1 VLTVPLRPGLS
12 TTRIV
17 ERIRAGRSALDP

>member
-1 VLTVPLRPGLS
+1 VPVRQGFG

-17 ERIRAGRSALDP
+17 ERIRAGLSALDP